1 MATVGK
7 KMNKKIIANAVFLIL
22 LLGITLYY
30 VFKGQDFKQILT
42 YIHGTKKQ
50 YLVLAFFMSL
60 IFVCSESVII
70 HYLLRKMQIHVLLR
84 DCIRYSFIGFF
95 VSYITPSASGGQPAQ
110 MYFMKK
116 DGIDLSISTLILM
129 VVTIAYKFVLLFV
142 GGLALLFDKHFI
154 RVSVAGT
161 CPIIWIGIVLN
172 IIVISV
178 LLIVIFKQSLAQK
191 TVAALFIK
199 LGKHGLIKNYEKKVM
214 KLLRGIKKY
223 ENGAV
228 YLKTNKRLMFNVF
241 IITMFQRIA
250 LFFITFLIYKAFG
263 LSGYNAYQIVALQ
276 TIISLAVDNLP
287 LPGGMGITEG
297 LYNIFFANIFGQ
309 IYLIP
314 SLVLS
319 RGISFYVV
327 LLIGGII
334 TMISYMMKPR
344 KQKE

>member
-1 MATVGK
+1 MTAVGK
-7 KMNKKIIANAVFLIL
+7 NFRVNKKIVANVIFLIL

-30 VFKGQDFKQILT
+30 VFKGQDIKQIIT

-50 YLVLAFFMSL
+50 YLILAFFMAL
-60 IFVCSESVII
+60 IFVCSESIII
-70 HYLLRKMQIHVLLR
+70 HYLLRKMNIHVFLK

-116 DGIDLSISTLILM
+116 DGIDLSITTLILM

-142 GGLALLFDKHFI
+142 GGLALLLDKHFI
-154 RVSVAGT
+154 RTSVAGT
-161 CPIIWIGIVLN
+161 WPIIWLGIALN

-191 TVAALFIK
+191 TVASLFIR
-199 LGKHGLIKNYEKKVM
+199 LGKHGLIKNYEKKVI

-228 YLKTNKRLMFNVF
+228 YLKSNKKLMFHVF
-241 IITMFQRIA
+241 LITLFQRIA
-250 LFFITFLIYKAFG
+250 LFFITFLVYKAFG

-297 LYNIFFANIFGQ
+297 LYNIFFSNIFGQ

-319 RGISFYVV
+319 RGISFYAV
-327 LLIGGII
+327 LLIGGFI
-334 TMISYMMKPR
+334 TIVSYIMKP
-344 KQKE
+344 KK